1 MDSKMDLRLFR
12 KANGVTQSAIAE
24 YLGTTKQFISQ
35 VEAGKVALPEDKFM
49 KILDN
54 PDWSRE
60 KYFQLVETI
69 DEMRRT
75 VAPDKVES
83 APVAG
88 RDGDVPQRVRLIPF
102 EARGGMIG
110 DFVDGVHDYDCEMV
124 VSPIKGV
131 DFAMTVTGD
140 SMAPEYNPGDRILIK
155 RIDPNLFIEWGRVY
169 VLDTPNGAV
178 IKKLE
183 RSDEPGYVTCISIN
197 PEVSPFQ
204 VNVNAVRGWYRVLMV
219 MSMK

>member
-1 MDSKMDLRLFR
+1 MDLRLFR

-75 VAPDKVES
+75 VAPDKVEF
-83 APVAG
+83 APVPG
-88 RDGDVPQRVRLIPF
+88 RDGDAPQRVRLIPF